1 MAVQTGTA
9 SYLERRWLNMPVRD
23 LLFSASGASAPSDPN
38 FEYNTLLL
46 NGDGTNGAQNNTF
59 LDSSTNN
66 FTITRNGNTTQ
77 GSFSPY
83 GSNWSNYI
91 GAGTTNYLTSGTSVS
106 LTGSFTY
113 ETWVNVTTSSVNVI
127 GCIGDEFGST
137 GMCFFINAS
146 GNIRIYTNNAY
157 INNITGT
164 TIPTNTW
171 THIAFVR
178 NSGTITTYVNGTS
191 VNTVSHSATLSGVV
205 YVGNERYNG
214 TNSPSYFGYASNVR
228 LTNTAVYTGTF
239 TPSTTPLTAISGT
252 QLLTCQSNRFIDNS
266 TNNAT
271 ITPTGTPSVQ
281 RFSPFNPTAPYS
293 TSVIG
298 GSGYFDG
305 SGDYLTTP
313 NVTALN
319 IYNTTN
325 TVECWFFPLSFST
338 DTQIYGSNFDG
349 TDYNRWR
356 LTDTNGYP
364 DYLSRFGTQI
374 TGSTGARLNQWNH
387 IAFGR
392 SGSTMSIWLN
402 GVRVANATILVES
415 AWGTGNII
423 VGGFETSGRANGYMS
438 NLRVV
443 KGTDVYGVSNTTIT
457 VPTSPVTAIANTA
470 FLLNST
476 NAGIPDLA
484 MQNNLETVGN
494 AQVSTSV
501 KKYGTGSLAFDGT
514 GDLLTFPTSTM
525 ALGSGAYTIEFWIYP
540 TSLPSGGG
548 HVIAANANN
557 GLVVVISTTKTALN
571 KFGVGDVV
579 AYNTALSTNTWTHVA
594 IVREGTGTNQ
604 TKIYI
609 NGTSQATGTD
619 NNTWTVTTSSA
630 IGGNSS
636 SSSQYITGYLDD
648 FRITYGLARYT
659 ANFTA
664 PTSALP
670 TF

>member
-1 MAVQTGTA
+1 
-9 SYLERRWLNMPVRD
+9 MPVRD
-23 LLFSASGASAPSDPN
+23 LLSAASGASAPSDPY

-83 GSNWSNYI
+83 GNLWSNYFNGSTAYLNTSASAGYDFGT
-91 GAGTTNYLTSGTSVS
+91 GAFTIEAWINISAFITNSGQSYPDDWIVAAYDGTSVFPWVFRVGDANNAGNS
-106 LTGSFTY
+106 KRLNFSYDGFATQLNSSTDLTVGEWTHVAVSC
-113 ETWVNVTTSSVNVI
+113 S
-127 GCIGDEFGST
+127 GST
-137 GMCFFINAS
+137 VSVFQNGTRVATASISGITSAS
-146 GNIRIYTNNAY
+146 GTAKGFIGGTEDYSRFLNGY
-157 INNITGT
+157 I
-164 TIPTNTW
+164 
-171 THIAFVR
+171 
-178 NSGTITTYVNGTS
+178 
-191 VNTVSHSATLSGVV
+191 
-205 YVGNERYNG
+205 
-214 TNSPSYFGYASNVR
+214 SNVR
-228 LTNTAVYTGTF
+228 VVKGTDVYGASNTTITV
-239 TPSTTPLTAISGT
+239 PTTPLTAVSGT

-266 TNNAT
+266 SNAFA
-271 ITPTGTPSVQ
+271 ITVNGTPSVQ

-305 SGDYLTTP
+305 SGDYLNNSSSTTLSGDFTAEAWFY
-313 NVTALN
+313 VTSLAASKCIFTIGDTSLSSGLECLVNTSGEVRLYANSAYLN
-319 IYNTTN
+319 QISAGIKVNTWYHIAVVRTSGSIKTYVNGTSLNTVSYSSSLSGNFYIGAENYSSSASTYWSGYISNFRITN
-325 TVECWFFPLSFST
+325 TSVYST
-338 DTQIYGSNFDG
+338 DFT
-349 TDYNRWR
+349 
-356 LTDTNGYP
+356 P
-364 DYLSRFGTQI
+364 
-374 TGSTGARLNQWNH
+374 
-387 IAFGR
+387 
-392 SGSTMSIWLN
+392 
-402 GVRVANATILVES
+402 
-415 AWGTGNII
+415 
-423 VGGFETSGRANGYMS
+423 
-438 NLRVV
+438 
-443 KGTDVYGVSNTTIT
+443 
-457 VPTSPVTAIANTA
+457 PTSPVTAISGTQLLAN
-470 FLLNST
+470 FT

-501 KKYGTGSLAFDGT
+501 KKYGTGSLSFDGT

-557 GLVVVISTTKTALN
+557 GLVVLISTTKTALN

-609 NGTSQATGTD
+609 NGTAQATGTD
-619 NNTWTVTTSSA
+619 NNNWTVTTSSA

-659 ANFTA
+659 ANFTP
-664 PTSALP
+664 PTAALP
-670 TF
+670 TY